1 MKHHI
6 SRHPHNAASAS
17 GATTAEPRIS
27 EYREAV
33 DGAAAL
39 SIRLGAG
46 ASTIA
51 VRPLDEHDQLM
62 AAALEHLGDLEYS
75 VEGTETRLIRIT
87 EKSFKSLFGNRQPMR
102 WDVGLNPAIPLSI
115 EASAGDG
122 DVLLPLDT
130 FDVRRVSAAA
140 GSGDV
145 QISLAKSAEAVPVS
159 VNVGSGDLA
168 LKLATGARVRLDG
181 VHMASGDV
189 DLNAADGVALDGD
202 ILLASGDIALT
213 GGAGLTGQLSLNLIS
228 GDMRLKVPHDLAI
241 RIEVKLLV
249 SGRVNVP
256 THMTALPREGL
267 FGLRKAWE
275 SPEFTRSGGGFTL
288 SVSLVSGSLTM
299 V

>member
-1 MKHHI
+1 MKYHI
-6 SRHPHNAASAS
+6 LRHTDNSASAS
-17 GATTAEPRIS
+17 GTTTAEPRLS

-33 DGAAAL
+33 NGAGAL
-39 SIRLGAG
+39 SLRLGAG
-46 ASTIA
+46 ASSIA
-51 VRPLDEHDQLM
+51 VRPLDENDQLM
-62 AAALEHLGDLEYS
+62 VAALEHLGDLEYS

-87 EKSFKSLFGNRQPMR
+87 EKSFKNLFDKRQPMR
-102 WDVGLNPAIPLSI
+102 WDVGLNPAVPLSI
-115 EASAGDG
+115 DASAGAG
-122 DVLLPLDT
+122 DILLQLDA
-130 FDVRRVSAAA
+130 FDVKRVSAAA

-145 QISLAKSAEAVPVS
+145 QISLAKSAEPIPVS
-159 VNVGSGDLA
+159 ANVGSGDLA
-168 LKLATGARVRLDG
+168 LKLATGARIRLEG

-213 GGAGLTGQLSLNLIS
+213 GGAGLTGRLSLNLIS
-228 GDMRLKVPHDLAI
+228 GDMHVHVPQDLAI
-241 RIEVKLLV
+241 RIEIKLLV

-256 THMTALPREGL
+256 EYMTAMPREGL

-275 SPEFTRSGGGFTL
+275 SPEFARSGGGFTL